1 MRKASSIVW
10 KQIGQ
15 RKSLSTFALARTADS
30 YFSSSDGTEPDPCWG
45 SFFTSPPI
53 EGTYVPPDD
62 PSILLPPLLLRANS
76 LTTKVD
82 GAQTN
87 TLKSCRVST
96 CWFWECPPPWH
107 HQAPES
113 RVDDFESPTNR
124 NWTLITFAY
133 EILKRHTLVRWR
145 IPFQLLARTI
155 LLISSLL
162 TK

>member
-10 KQIGQ
+10 KQIGH

-30 YFSSSDGTEPDPCWG
+30 YFSSSEETEPDPWWG
-45 SFFTSPPI
+45 SCFTSPPI

-62 PSILLPPLLLRANS
+62 PSIFLPPPLLRANS

-113 RVDDFESPTNR
+113 RVDAFGSLTNKTLNACKFRIRNSNKAYFGALESPFNC
-124 NWTLITFAY
+124 LQEQFY
-133 EILKRHTLVRWR
+133 
-145 IPFQLLARTI
+145 
-155 LLISSLL
+155 
-162 TK
+162 